1 MKFRRSLYMTSRAVV
16 PLAALLLGVT
26 LFSFLSYAKAI
37 EQVGNETA
45 LLNGT
50 GSVELNS
57 TGNSDIP
64 MLEQLSDK
72 GIYLVQLRWAQLQL
86 SADQSI
92 SMELV
97 FQNASIP
104 RNETIPLTDQQST
117 GHENEVGSGAIEVPN
132 SVPVKSYDIAIYAD
146 DGRQLWNKTEQPAQG
161 GRGGQVVPFAN
172 YTGPINV
179 EVTNI
184 IPGWDTGDVNPEEMK
199 DSVTF
204 SAVVV
209 PEFPV
214 VGVVMATAI
223 GAMIVLASRFKLR
236 SLGGRMYPS

>member
-1 MKFRRSLYMTSRAVV
+1 MKFSSIFNMTSTAVV
-16 PLAALLLGVT
+16 ILAALLLGVT
-26 LFSFLSYAKAI
+26 LISLLNYANGV
-37 EQVGNETA
+37 EQAGNETA
-45 LLNGT
+45 LLNST

-57 TGNSDIP
+57 TGSEVP

-72 GIYLVQLRWAQLQL
+72 GIYLVQMRWAQLQL

-92 SMELV
+92 SIELV

-104 RNETIPLTDQQST
+104 RNETIPLVDQQST
-117 GHENEVGSGAIEVPN
+117 GHEDEVGSGDVEVPN
-132 SVPVKSYDIAIYAD
+132 LVPVKSYDIAIYAD
-146 DGRQLWNKTEQPAQG
+146 DGLQLWNKTEQPVVG
-161 GRGGQVVPFAN
+161 GRGSQVVPFAN

-184 IPGWDTGDVNPEEMK
+184 IPGWDTGDVNPEEMS

-209 PEFPV
+209 PEFPLTAA
-214 VGVVMATAI
+214 MIATAVVTFI
-223 GAMIVLASRFKLR
+223 LVFEIRYRKF
-236 SLGGRMYPS
+236 LG

>member
-1 MKFRRSLYMTSRAVV
+1 MTSRAVV

-26 LFSFLSYAKAI
+26 LFSFLNYARAV

-57 TGNSDIP
+57 TGNSEIP
-64 MLEQLSDK
+64 VLEQLSDK

-146 DGRQLWNKTEQPAQG
+146 DGRQLWNMTEQPAQG
-161 GRGGQVVPFAN
+161 GRGGQVIPFAN

-209 PEFPV
+209 PEFPLTAA
-214 VGVVMATAI
+214 MIATAVI
-223 GAMIVLASRFKLR
+223 TSILVFEIRYRKF
-236 SLGGRMYPS
+236 LG